1 MCIYIS
7 NGKRKNEKCINT
19 IFFPAYDQWRGFWLP
34 AHGGDRDE
42 GNNSNNKGSI
52 QERAG
57 NALT

>member
-1 MCIYIS
+1 MYKHYI
-7 NGKRKNEKCINT
+7 
-19 IFFPAYDQWRGFWLP
+19 FPAYDQWRGFWLP